1 MSRQTINGTFTQNMR
16 STDDSYDRENIQ
28 ECQDDTSLKLKIGSK
43 EDGIINYD
51 NIDTYYQNKPIQNF
65 ICAKSIL
72 SHDGYDSWGPESNI
86 YDIIIVYKN
95 LDSEEIIVDN
105 WHAEYWYHEDD
116 ISFGLVYQDTYS
128 KEDFEV
134 YYQENLE
141 SEDDL
146 SDEGG
151 VFYVK
156 SWGQVYAS

>member
-1 MSRQTINGTFTQNMR
+1 MSSQTINDTFTQNMR
-16 STDDSYDRENIQ
+16 SADNTNGEETKQ
-28 ECQDDTSLKLKIGSK
+28 KCQDEIGLKLKIGSK

-51 NIDTYYQNKPIQNF
+51 NIDTYYQNKPIQNL
-65 ICAKSIL
+65 ICVKSRL
-72 SHDGYDSWGPESNI
+72 SHDGYDQFGPESNL
-86 YDIIIVYKN
+86 YDIVIVHKN
-95 LDSEEIIVDN
+95 INSEEIIVDN